1 LIRADEAVALRNRA
15 EIEIILMKPA
25 IFEYHDPTT
34 IAEALDLMARFGDQA
49 RPLAGGQSLV
59 PLMNFRLLRP
69 AHVIDLNGVSG
80 LDYLKVDNG
89 ALHIGATTRQ
99 RALEKSPIVAQ
110 HWPLLLEA
118 TAFIGHIQ
126 IRNRGT
132 VGGSLAHAFPSAELP
147 VAMST
152 LAASM
157 VLVNPA
163 GQRTVAADDFF
174 VSFMTTA
181 LEPGELLTEIQ
192 IPAPPVHCGWSFQEV
207 SRRHGDFALAGAASV
222 IALDTNGAIAHC
234 RVTLTGTTPMRARSV
249 EESLI
254 GEKPSEALFQDAARR
269 ASETLE
275 PDSDI
280 HASAEY
286 RRSAC
291 AVLARRAL
299 AQAAQRSAALAT
311 GTAP

>member
-1 LIRADEAVALRNRA
+1 
-15 EIEIILMKPA
+15 MKPVS
-25 IFEYHDPTT
+25 FDYHDPTT
-34 IAEALDLMARFGDQA
+34 LDEALDLMSRFGDQA

-69 AHVIDLNGVSG
+69 AHIIDLNGVSE
-80 LDYLKVDNG
+80 LNYLNVENG
-89 ALHIGATTRQ
+89 TLRIGATTRQ
-99 RALEKSPIVAQ
+99 RALERTLDVAQ
-110 HWPLLLEA
+110 HWPLLRDA

-147 VAMST
+147 VAMVT
-152 LAASM
+152 LDGSM
-157 VLVNPA
+157 LIRA
-163 GQRTVAADDFF
+163 KTGQRIVRAEGFF
-174 VSFMTTA
+174 LSYMTTA
-181 LEPGELLTEIQ
+181 LEPNELLTEIQ
-192 IPAPPVHCGWSFQEV
+192 LPALPANSGWSYQEV

-222 IALDTNGAIAHC
+222 VALDANGNIAHA
-234 RVTLTGTTPMRARSV
+234 RLTLTGSTPIRAAKA
-249 EESLI
+249 EQALL
-254 GEKPSEALFQDAARR
+254 GEKPSEALFRNAAERATANIDQDA
-269 ASETLE
+269 
-275 PDSDI
+275 DI

-291 AVLARRAL
+291 TALARRAL